1 MQNFWEQLKLVKIVE
16 LEDLDNLL
24 NLSDSSAM
32 EELQG
37 IQTTSSSDEWKKQ
50 GHNMMKRKYFE

>member
-1 MQNFWEQLKLVKIVE
+1 LVKIVE

-24 NLSDSSAM
+24 NVSDSTVI

-37 IQTTSSSDEWKKQ
+37 IQTTSSSDEWKK
-50 GHNMMKRKYFE
+50 